1 MNEVTNLATSER
13 RSETPLQVHQEAHHH
28 SPYHAHHFTDMAQQF
43 DAAKMGMWLFLLTEI
58 LLFGGLF
65 CAYAIYSTE
74 HAAMFHSAHKMLDWK
89 MGALNTVVLI
99 SSSLTVALAIRSI
112 QLNQRKAAIW
122 LLAVTIAC
130 AAVFL
135 VVKYFEYS
143 HKIHLGLLPGNL
155 YHYDGSEGVIV
166 GSNPHIYFGI
176 YFAMTGLHGLHVVI
190 GMIVLGWVLL
200 RLIKGEFNS
209 DYYTPVELGGLYWHL
224 VDLIWIYLFPLLY
237 LIG

>member
-1 MNEVTNLATSER
+1 
-13 RSETPLQVHQEAHHH
+13 
-28 SPYHAHHFTDMAQQF
+28 MAQQF

-99 SSSLTVALAIRSI
+99 TSSLTVALAIRSI
-112 QLNQRKAAIW
+112 QLNNRKAAIW
-122 LLAVTIAC
+122 LLVATIVC
-130 AAVFL
+130 AGIFL

-143 HKIHLGLLPGNL
+143 HKFHIGLLPGHF
-155 YHYDGSEGVIV
+155 YHYDGSEGVII
-166 GSNPHIYFGI
+166 GNNPHIYFSI
-176 YFAMTGLHGLHVVI
+176 YFAMTGLHGIHVVI
-190 GMIVLGWVLL
+190 GMIVLGWVLV
-200 RLIKGEFNS
+200 RLMNGEFNS
-209 DYYTPVELGGLYWHL
+209 EYYTPVELGGLYWHL